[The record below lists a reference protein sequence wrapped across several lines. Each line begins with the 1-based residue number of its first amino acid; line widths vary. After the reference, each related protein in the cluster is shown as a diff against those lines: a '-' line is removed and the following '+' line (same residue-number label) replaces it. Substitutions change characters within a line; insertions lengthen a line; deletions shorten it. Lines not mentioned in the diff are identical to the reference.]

1 MNTIKTLA
9 LATIII
15 GMASCASIQ
24 KSQMEGT
31 FGKSTKLTTEED
43 SLFKAVVLSHSNLQ
57 LKPHK
62 VSRQVVAGTNYRYEC
77 VDNNKKRLKLSSMS
91 HFQDRAMPA
100 YWALAERNIRNRR
113 LTRQVLSLMIPNDIC
128 LAGLLASFFCLFIS
142 VKIKG
147 CWKSRFYVWL
157 VIVSYS

>member
-15 GMASCASIQ
+15 GMASCASTQ
-24 KSQMEGT
+24 KTQMIGA

-57 LKPHK
+57 LKPLK

-77 VDNNKKRLKLSSMS
+77 VDNNKKKVDVVVYEPLPGQDDARILSIGGK
-91 HFQDRAMPA
+91 
-100 YWALAERNIRNRR
+100 E
-113 LTRQVLSLMIPNDIC
+113 
-128 LAGLLASFFCLFIS
+128 
-142 VKIKG
+142 
-147 CWKSRFYVWL
+147 
-157 VIVSYS
+157 

>member
-15 GMASCASIQ
+15 GMASCASTQ
-24 KSQMEGT
+24 KSQMVGA

-62 VSRQVVAGTNYRYEC
+62 VSAKLWLEQTIVMNAWITTKKVEVVVYEPLPEQG
-77 VDNNKKRLKLSSMS
+77 DARILSIGGKE
-91 HFQDRAMPA
+91 
-100 YWALAERNIRNRR
+100 YTE
-113 LTRQVLSLMIPNDIC
+113 
-128 LAGLLASFFCLFIS
+128 
-142 VKIKG
+142 
-147 CWKSRFYVWL
+147 
-157 VIVSYS
+157 

>member
-15 GMASCASIQ
+15 GMVSCASTQ
-24 KSQMEGT
+24 RSQMEGA

-77 VDNNKKRLKLSSMS
+77 VDNNQKKVEVVVYEPLPGQGDARILSIGGKE
-91 HFQDRAMPA
+91 HT
-100 YWALAERNIRNRR
+100 E
-113 LTRQVLSLMIPNDIC
+113 
-128 LAGLLASFFCLFIS
+128 
-142 VKIKG
+142 
-147 CWKSRFYVWL
+147 
-157 VIVSYS
+157 

>member
-15 GMASCASIQ
+15 GMASCASTP
-24 KSQMEGT
+24 KSQMIGA

-57 LKPHK
+57 LKPLK

-77 VDNNKKRLKLSSMS
+77 VDNNKKKVDVYEPLPGQDDARILSIGGKE
-91 HFQDRAMPA
+91 
-100 YWALAERNIRNRR
+100 YTE
-113 LTRQVLSLMIPNDIC
+113 
-128 LAGLLASFFCLFIS
+128 
-142 VKIKG
+142 
-147 CWKSRFYVWL
+147 
-157 VIVSYS
+157 

>member
-15 GMASCASIQ
+15 GMASCASTQ
-24 KSQMEGT
+24 KSQMVGA

-43 SLFKAVVLSHSNLQ
+43 SLFKTVVLSHSNLQ

-91 HFQDRAMPA
+91 HLAKTEHSHPLGMVVSTHFRCGKGVKRGLKNG
-100 YWALAERNIRNRR
+100 ALPFNI
-113 LTRQVLSLMIPNDIC
+113 D
-128 LAGLLASFFCLFIS
+128 
-142 VKIKG
+142 
-147 CWKSRFYVWL
+147 
-157 VIVSYS
+157 